1 MRESGT
7 LRILVVG
14 AGGQVGECLCK
25 SASGAGDDVFGT
37 YRSRPPVSRLSG
49 SFSMD
54 KTRKNEVK
62 KILSEV
68 KPDAVIDTGALHN
81 VDYCETHP
89 DEAMIVN
96 SEGTKILSEA
106 CREIGSKFVFI
117 STDFVFDGVGAPY
130 SEDSE
135 PRPQSVYA
143 NSKLIGEK
151 NAVESNPGKSAVV
164 RPAVIYSWVATGKAS
179 TSSSGKPLNFAAWL
193 VSQISA
199 GKQVSIVNDQI
210 TSPTLANDL
219 AKAILAIVRSNKT
232 GLFHTAGAT
241 PLSRYE
247 FSVRVA
253 DKLGL
258 DRSLIKPIPT
268 SSLKQLAR
276 RPMNSS
282 LLSNRIK
289 KEVGY
294 EMMKIDDALNE
305 FANDARNDQ

>member
-1 MRESGT
+1 M
-7 LRILVVG
+7 RILVVG
-14 AGGQVGECLCK
+14 AGGQVGERLCK
-25 SASGAGDDVFGT
+25 SASDTGDDVFGT
-37 YRSRPPVSRLSG
+37 YRSRLPVSKLSG
-49 SFSMD
+49 SFCLD
-54 KTRKNEVK
+54 KTRENEVER
-62 KILSEV
+62 ILSEV

-89 DEAMIVN
+89 DEAMMVN
-96 SEGTKILSEA
+96 SEGTKILGEA
-106 CREIGSKFVFI
+106 SRKIGSKFVFV

-143 NSKLIGEK
+143 RSKLMGER
-151 NAVESNPGKSAVV
+151 NALESNPGKSTVV
-164 RPAVIYSWVATGKAS
+164 RPAVIYSWVANDKAS

-199 GKQVSIVNDQI
+199 GKQVNIVNDQI

-219 AKAILAIVRSNKT
+219 AKAILAIVHSNKT

-247 FSVRVA
+247 FSLKVA
-253 DKLGL
+253 ERLGL
-258 DRSLIKPIPT
+258 DSSLIKPIPT
-268 SSLKQLAR
+268 SVLKQLAR
-276 RPMNSS
+276 RPLNSS
-282 LLSNRIK
+282 LLSDRIK

-294 EMMKIDDALNE
+294 EMMKIEDALDE
-305 FANDARNDQ
+305 FANDSRSAH